1 MRSPSPSLWYQMR
14 LRQLGSHLL
23 LLYDIYLKIRE
34 NGKHCNSVVMSSQGS
49 VTSGKHAL
57 LMSNGKGKT
66 ADEKPSPEQGRKAS
80 GGKKAPLFT
89 SETRAIIW
97 GVQARAVQVYLNII
111 LLYLLRPHFAIWARC

>member
-1 MRSPSPSLWYQMR
+1 
-14 LRQLGSHLL
+14 
-23 LLYDIYLKIRE
+23 
-34 NGKHCNSVVMSSQGS
+34 MSSQGS

-111 LLYLLRPHFAIWARC
+111 LLYLLCPHCTIWARC